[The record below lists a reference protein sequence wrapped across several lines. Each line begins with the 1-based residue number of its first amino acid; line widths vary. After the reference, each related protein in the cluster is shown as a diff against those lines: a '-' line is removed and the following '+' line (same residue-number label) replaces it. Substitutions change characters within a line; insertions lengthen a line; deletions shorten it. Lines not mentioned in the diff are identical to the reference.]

1 MHENRINLSEGC
13 KVARGGPWPHPLP
26 NRLTFS
32 MLFIPRQSG
41 PWRPVAAPTSEPLN
55 VLHTF
60 QHVAKRP
67 VATPLPNHLMFSTCF
82 SMRQSG
88 PWPPPLPNRSTFST
102 RFSTQQNALNIS
114 RLQEEDGQPASC
126 PPFDY
131 PQATMPLKMK
141 PLSASRVMVMPSL
154 SMCTLRAN
162 LSMNTGMPSAWQVTT
177 AWEFSSLVSTMTA
190 AALRR

>member
-1 MHENRINLSEGC
+1 MIPVLRRNRKGKCMKTASTCL
-13 KVARGGPWPHPLP
+13 KD
-26 NRLTFS
+26 
-32 MLFIPRQSG
+32 
-41 PWRPVAAPTSEPLN
+41 
-55 VLHTF
+55 
-60 QHVAKRP
+60 AKRP
-67 VATPLPNHLMFSTCF
+67 VAARGGLWPLPLPNRSTFSVLF
-82 SMRQSG
+82 SPRQSG
-88 PWPPPLPNRSTFST
+88 PWPPPLPNHLTFST
-102 RFSTQQNALNIS
+102 RFSTRQNALNIS

-126 PPFDY
+126 PSFDY